1 MNMKNKQ
8 DILNEFR
15 EKFVVTKPDY
25 RDPSLGF
32 WKLDENGT
40 YYRPEHVESWLF
52 NTLTEFER
60 EIKERIK
67 LCAKEQSCS
76 MCMESLSQLEKEKH
90 PSK

>member
-1 MNMKNKQ
+1 MKSKQ
-8 DILNEFR
+8 DILNAFR
-15 EKFVVTKPDY
+15 EHFVFELVNHKNTAYGTDDQ
-25 RDPSLGF
+25 R
-32 WKLDENGT
+32 ENI
-40 YYRPEHVESWLF
+40 SNWLLT
-52 NTLTEFER
+52 TLTEFER